1 MLWIGLCSPKVYIPL
16 LGGSEGKASACIAGD
31 LRSIPGW
38 GRSAGEGNDNPL
50 QCSCLESSMDRGA
63 WWATARYD
71 WVTNFH
77 FFQDLYAEV
86 LTPDV
91 TVFRDDTFK
100 EVIKVKWG
108 GKVDPNPTGFA
119 DLQEEKGNSPFLFL
133 LLPLILPV
141 SPPPPR
147 KMLCEQKVASAS
159 QRARP
164 QEKPISLARWELW
177 ENKSLWFKPPS
188 L

>member
-1 MLWIGLCSPKVYIPL
+1 M
-16 LGGSEGKASACIAGD
+16 GS
-31 LRSIPGW
+31 
-38 GRSAGEGNDNPL
+38 
-50 QCSCLESSMDRGA
+50 QV
-63 WWATARYD
+63 RYD
-71 WVTNFH
+71 RVTNFH
-77 FFQDLYAEV
+77 FFQYLYAEV

-147 KMLCEQKVASAS
+147 KMLCEQEGGICKPKSEASG
-159 QRARP
+159 
-164 QEKPISLARWELW
+164 ETNIVGTLATLR
-177 ENKSLWFKPPS
+177 K
-188 L
+188 